1 MAATVPNP
9 LSFTFEFFA
18 ARLVVRGDI
27 CSRRTPVAPGHTL
40 TEETHMLRSNRFAA
54 FVLAVALVAPNVVP
68 AQTQAAQPARKS
80 GGAASAAG
88 QMSNG
93 VLPPIK
99 FTEFRL
105 ANGLRVILHE
115 DHSTPI
121 VGVNLWYHVGSKN
134 EVPGKTGFAHLFEH
148 MMFQGSKNYDDDY
161 FKPIQEA
168 GGNLNGSTNPDR
180 TNYWEVVPSNF
191 LELALFMEADRLGG
205 LLDVLNEAKLANQ
218 REVVKNEK
226 RQNYDN
232 RPYGLVG
239 AKINE
244 TLYPKTHPYH
254 WLTIGSLDDL
264 SAASLE
270 DVKNFFRR
278 YYTPNNATLTIA
290 GDFTPAEA
298 RRLVEKYF
306 APIPRGPEPTPVPM
320 QMATI
325 SELKRINME
334 DRVALPRV
342 YTVWPVPP
350 QYTPDEA
357 ALDSLAAILGGGKS
371 SRLYKT
377 LVYERQ
383 IAQDVSAFNNS
394 AEIAGQFQIVA
405 TAKPGK
411 TLVELESAVNEE
423 IERIKQTPPTPEEIE
438 RAYNAREASFI
449 YSLQTVGGFGGKNDQ
464 LNQYATYLNRPDY
477 FNEDLARY
485 RRVSAE
491 DVKRVANQYLT
502 DKRLIVNVSPRAR
515 GVSTGEPV
523 PESPSKAVATPSPQ
537 TAGAA
542 QSGAAATTSESAQT
556 ATKAAA
562 AATAPA
568 GAAPPTTA
576 APARGE
582 PAKPANAKRDPQ
594 QAAAS
599 AAVLPKPGAE
609 PRLVLPKVERHR
621 LSNGLE
627 VFLVRHS
634 ELPVVNMNLIIKS
647 GASSD
652 PENLPGA
659 ASLTADLL
667 DEGTKTRNALDISNA
682 LAGLGA
688 RMSVGADWDSTTA
701 DLTTLTRHLDRA
713 LEVYADVILN
723 PAFPEADLKRLRGSR
738 LATLQQQRDNAN
750 AIAGLVYSSILYG
763 NKHPYGRPLFGNEA
777 SLIALSE
784 PDVRRFYETYYRP
797 NNAALIVAG
806 DVTAATL
813 MPKLERAFSAWKPGR
828 VPAADVSMTPP
839 ARERAGIYL
848 VDKPGAAQS
857 VIQIGQV
864 GVARSTPDYFP
875 LLVLNSMLGGQFV
888 SRINLNLREDKGYTY
903 GARSSFEYRRG
914 AGPFAA
920 SGGVF
925 TNVTKESVGE
935 FLKELRG
942 IRGEIPVT
950 ESELE
955 YAKQGILR
963 GFPRSFETPSQIADR
978 LSALVLYNLP
988 DDYFNNYNARVR
1000 AVSLADITRVA
1011 NRYLDPSRM
1020 AILVVGDR
1028 KAVEPG
1034 LRSLGIGDSITL
1046 LDPEGRPVGATGGDG
1061 GSK

>member
-1 MAATVPNP
+1 
-9 LSFTFEFFA
+9 
-18 ARLVVRGDI
+18 
-27 CSRRTPVAPGHTL
+27 
-40 TEETHMLRSNRFAA
+40 MLKRNRFAA
-54 FVLAVALVAPNVVP
+54 FVLTAALVASSV
-68 AQTQAAQPARKS
+68 
-80 GGAASAAG
+80 ASAQNKTTRSGQKLGGTSAGAG
-88 QMSNG
+88 QMQGGG

-105 ANGLRVILHE
+105 SNGLRVILHE

-278 YYTPNNATLTIA
+278 YYTPNNTTLTIA

-306 APIPRGPEPTPVPM
+306 GSIPRGPDVTPVPL
-320 QMATI
+320 QPVTI
-325 SELKRINME
+325 PELKRINME

-357 ALDSLAAILGGGKS
+357 PLDALASILAGGKS

-383 IAQDVSAFNNS
+383 IAQDISAFNNA

-411 TLVELESAVNEE
+411 TLAELEGAINEE
-423 IERIKQTPPTPEEIE
+423 LERIKQTPPTTEEIE

-449 YSLQTVGGFGGKNDQ
+449 YNLQTVGGFGGKNDQ
-464 LNQYATYLNRPDY
+464 LNQYATFLNRPDY

-485 RRVSAE
+485 RRVTAE

-502 DKRLIVNVSPRAR
+502 DKRLIVNVTPRAR
-515 GVSTGEPV
+515 GRSAGEPV
-523 PESPSKAVATPSPQ
+523 PESPAKAVAAPSPQ
-537 TAGAA
+537 TAGAPA
-542 QSGAAATTSESAQT
+542 PGATGESAQT

-562 AATAPA
+562 AATTPA
-568 GAAPPTTA
+568 GAAPPNTA
-576 APARGE
+576 APAKGE
-582 PAKPANAKRDPQ
+582 PAKPASAKRDPQ

-599 AAVLPKPGAE
+599 AAVLPKPGPE

-621 LSNGLE
+621 LSNGLQ

-634 ELPVVNMNLIIKS
+634 ELPVVNMNLLIRS
-647 GASSD
+647 GAASD
-652 PENLPGA
+652 PESLPGA

-682 LAGLGA
+682 LGSIGA
-688 RMSVGADWDSTTA
+688 RLSVGAGWDASSA
-701 DLTTLTRHLDRA
+701 ELTTLTRHLDRA
-713 LEVYADVILN
+713 LDIYADVLLN
-723 PAFPEADLKRLRGSR
+723 PAFPETDLKRLRGTR
-738 LATLQQQRDNAN
+738 LASLQQQRDNAD

-763 NKHPYGRPLFGNEA
+763 NKHPYGRPLLGNEG
-777 SLIALSE
+777 SLTALSQE
-784 PDVRRFYETYYRP
+784 DVRRFYETHYRP

-813 MPKLERAFSAWKPGR
+813 LPKLERAFAAWKPGQ

-903 GARSSFEYRRG
+903 GARSNFDYRRG
-914 AGPFAA
+914 AGPFTA

-925 TNVTKESVGE
+925 TNVTKESVSE

-950 ESELE
+950 ERELE

-963 GFPRSFETPSQIADR
+963 GFPRGFETPGQIADR
-978 LSALVLYNLP
+978 LSQAVLYNLP
-988 DDYFNNYNARVR
+988 DDYFNSYSARVR
-1000 AVSLADITRVA
+1000 AVTLADITRVA

-1034 LRSLGIGDSITL
+1034 LRSLGIGEGITL
-1046 LDPEGRPVGATGGDG
+1046 LDVEGRPVATGDG
-1061 GSK
+1061 GGSK

>member
-1 MAATVPNP
+1 
-9 LSFTFEFFA
+9 
-18 ARLVVRGDI
+18 
-27 CSRRTPVAPGHTL
+27 
-40 TEETHMLRSNRFAA
+40 MLRRNRFAA
-54 FVLAVALVAPNVVP
+54 FVLAVALVASNVTAAAAQSNASQSSQKPSGVP
-68 AQTQAAQPARKS
+68 A
-80 GGAASAAG
+80 GAG
-88 QMSNG
+88 QSSGKG
-93 VLPPIK
+93 VLPPIN

-270 DVKNFFRR
+270 DVKDFFRR
-278 YYTPNNATLTIA
+278 YYTPNNATLSIA

-298 RRLVEKYF
+298 RRLVEKHF
-306 APIPRGPEPTPVPM
+306 GSIPRGPEVAPVPV

-325 SELKRINME
+325 NEVKRINLE

-342 YTVWPVPP
+342 YLVWPAPP
-350 QYTPDEA
+350 QFTPDEA
-357 ALDSLAAILGGGKS
+357 ALDALATILAGGKS

-383 IAQDVSAFNNS
+383 IAQDVSGFNNGG
-394 AEIAGQFQIVA
+394 EIAGQFQIVA
-405 TAKPGK
+405 TAKPGR
-411 TLVELESAVNEE
+411 TLAELEGAINEE
-423 IERIKQTPPTPEEIE
+423 LERIKQTPPTPEEIE
-438 RAYNAREASFI
+438 RAYNAREAAFI

-464 LNQYATYLNRPDY
+464 LNQYATYLKRPGY
-477 FNEDLARY
+477 FDEDLARY
-485 RRVSAE
+485 RRVAAQ

-502 DKRLIVNVSPRAR
+502 DHRLIVNVTPRAR
-515 GVSTGEPV
+515 GRSTGEPV
-523 PESPSKAVATPSPQ
+523 PESPARAIAPPSQQ
-537 TAGAA
+537 TAGATGENA
-542 QSGAAATTSESAQT
+542 PAAAGAAVPSSGQRPAGIEER
-556 ATKAAA
+556 TKAAA
-562 AATAPA
+562 AATTPA
-568 GAAPPTTA
+568 GAAPPAAA

-582 PAKPANAKRDPQ
+582 PASPTASAQKRDPQ
-594 QAAAS
+594 QTAS
-599 AAVLPKPGAE
+599 TAMLPKPGPE

-627 VFLVRHS
+627 VFIVRHS
-634 ELPVVNMNLIIKS
+634 ELPVVNMNLVIKS
-647 GASSD
+647 GAASD

-659 ASLTADLL
+659 ASLTADML
-667 DEGTKTRNALDISNA
+667 DEGTKTRNALDISNT
-682 LAGLGA
+682 LAGIGA
-688 RMSVGADWDSTTA
+688 RLSVGAGWDSTNA
-701 DLTTLTRHLDRA
+701 DLLTLTRHLDRA

-723 PAFPEADLKRLRGSR
+723 PAFPETDLKRLRATR
-738 LATLQQQRDNAN
+738 LASLQQQRDNAD
-750 AIAGLVYSSILYG
+750 AIAGVVYSSILYG
-763 NKHPYGRPLFGNEA
+763 NKHPYGRPLSGNEA
-777 SLIALSE
+777 SLTALGE
-784 PDVRRFYETYYRP
+784 TDVRRFYETYYRP

-806 DVTAATL
+806 DVTAAAL
-813 MPKLERAFSAWKPGR
+813 LPKLERAFAAWKPGK
-828 VPAADVSMTPP
+828 VPAADISQTPP

-864 GVARSTPDYFP
+864 GVARSSPDYFP

-888 SRINLNLREDKGYTY
+888 SRINLNLRENKGYTY
-903 GARSSFEYRRG
+903 GARSNFDYRLG
-914 AGPFAA
+914 AGPFTA

-925 TNVTKESVGE
+925 TNVTKESVSE

-950 ESELE
+950 ASELE

-963 GFPRSFETPSQIADR
+963 GFPRGFETPDQIAGR
-978 LSALVLYNLP
+978 LSALALYNLP
-988 DDYFNNYNARVR
+988 NDYYNNYNARVR
-1000 AVSLADITRVA
+1000 AVTLADITRVA
-1011 NRYLDPSRM
+1011 NRYLTPERM

-1046 LDPEGRPVGATGGDG
+1046 LDAEGRPVAATGGDG
-1061 GSK
+1061 GASK

>member
-1 MAATVPNP
+1 
-9 LSFTFEFFA
+9 
-18 ARLVVRGDI
+18 
-27 CSRRTPVAPGHTL
+27 
-40 TEETHMLRSNRFAA
+40 MLKRNRFAA
-54 FVLAVALVAPNVVP
+54 FMLAVALVASNVAS
-68 AQTQAAQPARKS
+68 AQNKASQASKKP
-80 GGAASAAG
+80 GGASATAG
-88 QMSNG
+88 QANG
-93 VLPPIK
+93 GGLPPIK

-105 ANGLRVILHE
+105 ENGLRVILHE

-264 SAASLE
+264 SAASLD

-306 APIPRGPEPTPVPM
+306 APIPRGPEATPVPA
-320 QMATI
+320 QVATI

-350 QYTPDEA
+350 QFTPDEA
-357 ALDSLAAILGGGKS
+357 ALDALATILGSGKS

-411 TLVELESAVNEE
+411 TLAELEGAIGEE
-423 IERIKQTPPTPEEIE
+423 LERIKQTPPTAEEIE

-485 RRVSAE
+485 RRVTAE

-502 DKRLIVNVSPRAR
+502 DKRLIVNVTPRPR
-515 GVSTGEPV
+515 GRSTGEPV
-523 PESPSKAVATPSPQ
+523 PESPAKAVATPSPQ
-537 TAGAA
+537 TAGATQA
-542 QSGAAATTSESAQT
+542 GAATTEGAQT

-568 GAAPPTTA
+568 GAAPPNTA
-576 APARGE
+576 APAKGE
-582 PAKPANAKRDPQ
+582 PAKPANAKRDPK
-594 QAAAS
+594 QAEAS
-599 AAVLPKPGAE
+599 AAVLPKPGPE

-634 ELPVVNMNLIIKS
+634 ELPVVNLNLIIRS
-647 GASSD
+647 GASAD

-659 ASLTADLL
+659 ASLTADLI

-682 LAGLGA
+682 LAGIGA
-688 RMSVGADWDSTTA
+688 RLSVGAGWDSTTA

-713 LEVYADVILN
+713 LEVYADVLLN

-738 LATLQQQRDNAN
+738 LAALQQQRDSAD
-750 AIAGLVYSSILYG
+750 AIAGVVYSSILYG
-763 NKHPYGRPLFGNEA
+763 NKHPYGRPLSGNEA
-777 SLIALSE
+777 SLTALSE
-784 PDVRRFYETYYRP
+784 ADVRRFYETYYRP

-813 MPKLERAFSAWKPGR
+813 LPKLERAFAAWKPGK

-888 SRINLNLREDKGYTY
+888 SRINLNLRENKGYTY
-903 GARSSFEYRRG
+903 GARSNFDYRRG

-925 TNVTKESVGE
+925 TNVTKESVNE

-950 ESELE
+950 ERELE

-963 GFPRSFETPSQIADR
+963 GFPRGFETPDQIANR
-978 LSALVLYNLP
+978 LSAVVLYNLP
-988 DDYFNNYNARVR
+988 DDYFNSYSARVR
-1000 AVSLADITRVA
+1000 AVTLADITRVA

-1034 LRSLGIGDSITL
+1034 LRSLGIGEGITL
-1046 LDPEGRPVGATGGDG
+1046 LDVEGRPVASAAGDG

>member
-1 MAATVPNP
+1 M
-9 LSFTFEFFA
+9 
-18 ARLVVRGDI
+18 LVRN
-27 CSRRTPVAPGHTL
+27 H
-40 TEETHMLRSNRFAA
+40 FAA
-54 FVLAVALVAPNVVP
+54 FALAVALVASSVP
-68 AQTQAAQPARKS
+68 ASAQNRATQSTPKPAA
-80 GGAASAAG
+80 GASAGAG
-88 QMSNG
+88 QMSG
-93 VLPPIK
+93 GGLPPIK

-121 VGVNLWYHVGSKN
+121 VGVNIWYHVGSKN

-148 MMFQGSKNYDDDY
+148 MMFQGSKNYDDDF

-168 GGNLNGSTNPDR
+168 GGSLNGSTNPDR

-191 LELALFMEADRLGG
+191 LELALFLEADRLGG

-298 RRLVEKYF
+298 RRLVEKHF
-306 APIPRGPEPTPVPM
+306 GPIPRGPEVTPVPM
-320 QMATI
+320 QAVTI
-325 SELKRINME
+325 PELKRINLE

-350 QYTPDEA
+350 QFTPDEA
-357 ALDSLAAILGGGKS
+357 SLDSLATILAGGKS

-383 IAQDVSAFNNS
+383 IAQDVSAFNNA

-411 TLVELESAVNEE
+411 TLAELEGAINEE
-423 IERIKQTPPTPEEIE
+423 IERIKQTPPTAEEIE

-464 LNQYATYLNRPDY
+464 LNQYATFLNRPDY

-485 RRVSAE
+485 RRVTPE

-502 DKRLIVNVSPRAR
+502 DGRLVVNVTPRAR
-515 GVSTGEPV
+515 GRSAGEPV
-523 PESPSKAVATPSPQ
+523 PESPAKAAAAATTPAPQ
-537 TAGAA
+537 TAGAPQTGGA
-542 QSGAAATTSESAQT
+542 AAATTGEAATT

-576 APARGE
+576 APAKGE
-582 PAKPANAKRDPQ
+582 PAKPAGVQKRDPQ
-594 QAAAS
+594 QAAAGAS
-599 AAVLPKPGAE
+599 ALPKPGPE
-609 PRLVLPKVERHR
+609 PRLVLPKIERHR
-621 LSNGLE
+621 LSNGLQ

-667 DEGTKTRNALDISNA
+667 DEGTKTRNALEISNA
-682 LAGLGA
+682 LASIGA
-688 RMSVGADWDSTTA
+688 RLGVSAGWDSSSA

-713 LEVYADVILN
+713 LDIYADVLLN
-723 PAFPEADLKRLRGSR
+723 PAFPETDLKRLRSSR
-738 LATLQQQRDNAN
+738 LASLQQQRDNAD
-750 AIAGLVYSSILYG
+750 AIAYLVYSSILYG
-763 NKHPYGRPLFGNEA
+763 DKHPYGRPLTGNEA
-777 SLIALSE
+777 SLNAIAE
-784 PDVRRFYETYYRP
+784 ADVRRFYETHYRP

-813 MPKLERAFSAWKPGR
+813 LPKLERAFGAWKPGQ
-828 VPAADVSMTPP
+828 VPAADISMTPP
-839 ARERAGIYL
+839 ARDRAGIYL

-864 GVARSTPDYFP
+864 GVPRSTPDYFP
-875 LLVLNSMLGGQFV
+875 LVVLNSMLGGQFV

-903 GARSSFEYRRG
+903 GARSGFEYRRG

-950 ESELE
+950 ERELE

-963 GFPRSFETPSQIADR
+963 GFPRGFETPGQIADR
-978 LSALVLYNLP
+978 LSALVLYDLP
-988 DDYFNNYNARVR
+988 DDYFNNYSARVR
-1000 AVSLADITRVA
+1000 AVTLQDITRVA

-1028 KAVEPG
+1028 KAIEPG

-1046 LDPEGRPVGATGGDG
+1046 LDVEGRPVTTGGAAGDG

>member
-1 MAATVPNP
+1 
-9 LSFTFEFFA
+9 
-18 ARLVVRGDI
+18 
-27 CSRRTPVAPGHTL
+27 
-40 TEETHMLRSNRFAA
+40 MLRRNRFAA
-54 FVLAVALVAPNVVP
+54 FVLAAALVASSGASAQNKV
-68 AQTQAAQPARKS
+68 AQTQKTA
-80 GGAASAAG
+80 AASTGAG
-88 QMSNG
+88 QSNG

-205 LLDVLNEAKLANQ
+205 LPDVLNEAKLANQ

-244 TLYPKTHPYH
+244 TLYPKNHPYH

-270 DVKNFFRR
+270 DVKGFFRR
-278 YYTPNNATLTIA
+278 YYTPNNATLTLA
-290 GDFTPAEA
+290 GDFNPAEA

-306 APIPRGPEPTPVPM
+306 GPVPRGPEATPVPM

-325 SELKRINME
+325 GELKRINLE

-357 ALDSLAAILGGGKS
+357 ALDALATILAGGKS

-383 IAQDVSAFNNS
+383 IAQDVSAFNNA

-411 TLVELESAVNEE
+411 TLAELEGAIGEE
-423 IERIKQTPPTPEEIE
+423 LERIKQMPPTPEEIE

-449 YSLQTVGGFGGKNDQ
+449 YSLQNVGGFGGKNDQ
-464 LNQYATYLNRPDY
+464 LSQYATFLNRPDY

-485 RRVSAE
+485 RRVTAE

-502 DKRLIVNVSPRAR
+502 DKRLIVNVTPRAR
-515 GVSTGEPV
+515 GRSAGEPV
-523 PESPSKAVATPSPQ
+523 AESPA
-537 TAGAA
+537 
-542 QSGAAATTSESAQT
+542 
-556 ATKAAA
+556 KAAA
-562 AATAPA
+562 AAAQTPAPGTTTAAGATTAATAQAPADKPTGATERSKTESAATAPA
-568 GAAPPTTA
+568 GAAPPAST
-576 APARGE
+576 APAKGE

-599 AAVLPKPGAE
+599 AAVLPKPGPE

-634 ELPVVNMNLIIKS
+634 ELPVVNMNLIIRS
-647 GASSD
+647 GAAAD

-682 LAGLGA
+682 LASVGA
-688 RMSVGADWDSTTA
+688 RMSVGAGWDSTNA
-701 DLTTLTRHLDRA
+701 ELLTLTRHLDRA
-713 LEVYADVILN
+713 LEVYADVLLN
-723 PAFPEADLKRLRGSR
+723 PAFPDTDLKRLRGSR
-738 LATLQQQRDNAN
+738 LASLQQQRDNAD
-750 AIAGLVYSSILYG
+750 AIAGVVYSSILYG
-763 NKHPYGRPLFGNEA
+763 SKHPYGRPLSGNEA
-777 SLIALSE
+777 SLNAITDA
-784 PDVRRFYETYYRP
+784 DVRRFYETYYRP

-813 MPKLERAFSAWKPGR
+813 LPKLERAFAAWKPAQ
-828 VPAADVSMTPP
+828 VPAADVSATPP

-903 GARSSFEYRRG
+903 GARSNFDYRRG

-925 TNVTKESVGE
+925 TNVTKESVSE

-950 ESELE
+950 ERELE

-963 GFPRSFETPSQIADR
+963 GFPRGFETPDQIAGR
-978 LSALVLYNLP
+978 LGTVVLYNLP
-988 DDYFNNYNARVR
+988 DDYFNSYSARVR
-1000 AVSLADITRVA
+1000 AVTLADITRVA

-1034 LRSLGIGDSITL
+1034 LRSLGIGEGITY
-1046 LDPEGRPVGATGGDG
+1046 LDAEGRPVASGEGGG
-1061 GSK
+1061 NR